1 MNHPIKYSIMKYI
14 IYLALF
20 TFSYCNLSSLEPEL
34 YNPEGVEFET
44 YLFDRDDVVYTLG
57 TDDVYGKE
65 IWKMDKA
72 NDRMERVTDLPDDAD
87 PVIMEFLNGKLIIL
101 TSDKNK
107 TMLNLWALDSSNTSP
122 VLLIE
127 IEYNHDYSRQFF
139 YEAKSFVFDN
149 RFFVNVIRENH
160 GQSRLTLSEL
170 WVTDGTVSGTKKIIQ
185 NSSDSRIYAYNTGKN
200 VVTFEYKEM
209 EDSTYVKALNSNNEF
224 DLLYTIQGEYS
235 IYNSNYEKFR
245 NNKYYFK
252 IIKSNSENEELW
264 VTDGSKI
271 GTTKLVSFEDSLKF
285 SGFVYDDLEEIN
297 LISAKSLSE
306 IQKYRLKV
314 ILTDG
319 SNENTFLLKDGK
331 ISEIAGI
338 VKRIGAINNKFLFST
353 RTESRFDIWST
364 NGKPEGTYNIYSKEG
379 FNEISRTFRTP
390 KSENLMYFLV
400 YDSNNVATL
409 IETDGTLENTK
420 EKIDFGSINKSGSTV
435 NLGGDLYEGQLV
447 FVSKSKI
454 YFYNPILDSLRLIK
468 EYSNNSFYMFENF
481 KNTLYL
487 HVSNS
492 FLYFNK
498 HRNSFEKIEPI
509 NKSSINSRIK
519 SNAILID
526 NHLYFFADYYDD
538 GNKLYRIDNT
548 FQTVSS
554 VETQPAEELK
564 LYPNPTGDM
573 LNISVD
579 ELTSVSII
587 DLTGKVVMSIDNY
600 NGEGINTS
608 NLPAG
613 VYNVILDDNT
623 RGGKFVKE

>member
-1 MNHPIKYSIMKYI
+1 MW
-14 IYLALF
+14 
-20 TFSYCNLSSLEPEL
+20 SLKL
-34 YNPEGVEFET
+34 IF
-44 YLFDRDDVVYTLG
+44 FDKDDVVYALG
-57 TDDVYGKE
+57 ADDIYGKE

-72 NDRMERVTDLPDDAD
+72 NDRMVRVTDLPDDAD

-149 RFFVNVIRENH
+149 RFFINVIRENH

-331 ISEIAGI
+331 
-338 VKRIGAINNKFLFST
+338 
-353 RTESRFDIWST
+353 
-364 NGKPEGTYNIYSKEG
+364 
-379 FNEISRTFRTP
+379 
-390 KSENLMYFLV
+390 
-400 YDSNNVATL
+400 
-409 IETDGTLENTK
+409 
-420 EKIDFGSINKSGSTV
+420 
-435 NLGGDLYEGQLV
+435 
-447 FVSKSKI
+447 
-454 YFYNPILDSLRLIK
+454 
-468 EYSNNSFYMFENF
+468 
-481 KNTLYL
+481 
-487 HVSNS
+487 
-492 FLYFNK
+492 
-498 HRNSFEKIEPI
+498 
-509 NKSSINSRIK
+509 
-519 SNAILID
+519 
-526 NHLYFFADYYDD
+526 
-538 GNKLYRIDNT
+538 
-548 FQTVSS
+548 
-554 VETQPAEELK
+554 
-564 LYPNPTGDM
+564 
-573 LNISVD
+573 
-579 ELTSVSII
+579 
-587 DLTGKVVMSIDNY
+587 
-600 NGEGINTS
+600 
-608 NLPAG
+608 
-613 VYNVILDDNT
+613 
-623 RGGKFVKE
+623 